1 MIQEEKTQ
9 QLNITVS
16 FVTLL
21 VYLIILPLCVRSY
34 TMHKHSRGLYI
45 IILCLINIVMQLSS
59 IAYHSSQ
66 NKGKHQVVYRMI
78 DKALIYI
85 LLFFSFAPFLSGL
98 NQAHKILSILLVLT
112 LIFAATTCIALVY
125 NKNTLSMV
133 GYFVLPGIYL
143 YFLRSVRNIINQEAL
158 DLLLFSSLILFVGVV
173 FYLNINYRFSH
184 VAWHVLSAASSIVV
198 FAAIFLLN

>member
-1 MIQEEKTQ
+1 
-9 QLNITVS
+9 
-16 FVTLL
+16 
-21 VYLIILPLCVRSY
+21 
-34 TMHKHSRGLYI
+34 
-45 IILCLINIVMQLSS
+45 MQLSS

-66 NKGKHQVVYRMI
+66 NKGKHQVVYRII

-98 NQAHKILSILLVLT
+98 NQAFKILTILLVLT

-133 GYFVLPGIYL
+133 GYFVLSGIYL
-143 YFLRSVRNIINQEAL
+143 YFLGSVRNTINQEAL

-184 VAWHVLSAASSIVV
+184 VAWHVLSASSSIVV